1 MFGHSRKTSKQCR
14 LYRAPAPQSPA
25 GDAASIAGAVP
36 AAAGVEAWT
45 LNDNAGA
52 LRLVMYNEFRSSVF
66 DQQAQKHLKEVVA
79 NLRQHHIWD
88 DASVADVFELIV
100 GTSLDGLRINV
111 NSALRLDNPRA
122 PPVTSAG
129 FSQFMMYAYL
139 GLSKD
144 LCDTFLRGMALAASP
159 RIELRSRGRFVD
171 RTDDTP
177 HVWRWCRSALRKTAE
192 VALTTSSHLTIDDWL
207 SGLRALDFQVKHKS
221 DRCVCNRTTTPPPP
235 PPTPPP
241 PPRHRRH
248 HATAATTT
256 TTTTTTTATTTTT
269 STAAAAAAA
278 TAKWTTPP
286 SVPTLPAKFPGL
298 ESLSIKKREQLFL
311 YHAFKPV
318 AAGAPFVRKAGKA

>member
-1 MFGHSRKTSKQCR
+1 M
-14 LYRAPAPQSPA
+14 
-25 GDAASIAGAVP
+25 
-36 AAAGVEAWT
+36 
-45 LNDNAGA
+45 
-52 LRLVMYNEFRSSVF
+52 
-66 DQQAQKHLKEVVA
+66 
-79 NLRQHHIWD
+79 
-88 DASVADVFELIV
+88 

-111 NSALRLDNPRA
+111 NSALRLDKPRA

-144 LCDTFLRGMALAASP
+144 LCDTFLRGMPLAASP

-192 VALTTSSHLTIDDWL
+192 VALTASSHLTIDDWL

-256 TTTTTTTATTTTT
+256 TTTT
-269 STAAAAAAA
+269 
-278 TAKWTTPP
+278 PP
-286 SVPTLPAKFPGL
+286 PPTM
-298 ESLSIKKREQLFL
+298 
-311 YHAFKPV
+311 Y
-318 AAGAPFVRKAGKA
+318 